1 METHMTTLGATLL
14 AINKRQAA
22 ARRRTRTGVNATPF
36 TTAVLNRERLD
47 IITYI
52 RDADQHTE
60 ANLFWYPPPPQSQP
74 NAGPSQY
81 VQRQPHHHHR
91 TGDRAKSKALEAQEA
106 EQLLAPRMPE
116 PRHVQPPT
124 PLRQTLSSRNRADL
138 AGNTAGATDDPAT
151 DIKTLLLA
159 AQKLNDDY
167 RSAPKARKHIKGLL
181 KKHAELARA
190 VREFEQRSQA
200 NEARIRSIRDGK
212 LDPTGSNDA
221 AAPSAGRGLLAA
233 SAGRSTEIQ
242 TELARIRQATQKEEL
257 EILALEELISELKQ
271 EAKTKRSAAANVKR
285 TAQPD
290 DQRAGSE
297 VQAIPARAPSADR
310 TVLQETDLPRPAP
323 ALVDQAA
330 APPSTNPDVAADLE
344 PADGAGAAAD
354 EGAGVDDGAVL
365 AGHEDGG
372 DGDETATIRAAASA
386 AEPDAAAPVHE
397 ESAPPAA
404 AETEPEPE
412 PESSEELER
421 VTSNVWRLFG
431 DGLRHV
437 APERETADFHETLRL
452 LRLVA
457 SGGIHR
463 NVGDTS
469 LGSSHTFA
477 TQTSQATEAS
487 SAAPSSAALGATAPY
502 TPDTAM
508 TAYVVL
514 RMMSTPSPHQVNIE
528 ELKMDGH
535 RWWAEAGRE
544 AYEVATR
551 ADAIDDRPSSAEIPT
566 DGQNLARKSIYGMVS
581 KQLFTLKRQ
590 KGVGTIEFA
599 R

>member
-354 EGAGVDDGAVL
+354 EGAGVDDGA
-365 AGHEDGG
+365 
-372 DGDETATIRAAASA
+372 
-386 AEPDAAAPVHE
+386 
-397 ESAPPAA
+397 
-404 AETEPEPE
+404 
-412 PESSEELER
+412 
-421 VTSNVWRLFG
+421 
-431 DGLRHV
+431 
-437 APERETADFHETLRL
+437 RETADFHETLRL